1 MELYEYEGERIRLI
15 DTEGEEFEGVVGDYV
30 YPEDN
35 DPEVEAIILDDVV
48 RGDGHKYSNPIQF
61 NETEIKSIE
70 IIP

>member
-1 MELYEYEGERIRLI
+1 MKLYEYPGKKVRII
-15 DTEGEEFEGVVGDYV
+15 DDVGMEFVGVAWDYV